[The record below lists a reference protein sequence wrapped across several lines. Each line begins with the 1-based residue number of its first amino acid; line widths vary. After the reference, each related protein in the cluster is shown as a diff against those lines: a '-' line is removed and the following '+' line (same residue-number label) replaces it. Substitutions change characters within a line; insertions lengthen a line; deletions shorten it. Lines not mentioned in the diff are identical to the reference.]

1 MKYISTRDNKKT
13 YNFADT
19 FLNGLAHDGGLYIPK
34 KIPRLSKSTLK
45 RLSKL
50 NYNDLAYEIIKIYTG
65 NTFSKNEL
73 KKIIRNSYKEFNS
86 DNVVK
91 FSKVKKFNLIELYHG
106 PTLAF
111 KDIAMQ
117 VIGNMYETI
126 LSKSKNRINLVTAT
140 SGDTGAAAIDAVK
153 NKKNLRI
160 FVLHPK
166 GKVSATQRKLMT
178 TVNSK
183 NVFNIAVKGTFDDC
197 QTLVKSMFN
206 DHHFRRSI
214 NMSGVNS
221 INWAR
226 IVVQVVYYFY
236 SHFRL
241 SEKNK
246 KSVFSVPTGNF
257 GDIYAGYIASKM
269 GLPISKL
276 IIATNENDLLYK
288 FLRNGIYRPSKVK
301 FSISPSMD
309 IQVASNF
316 ERLISSYYNN
326 NSKKIS
332 ALMKQL
338 SSKGFYKIDKN
349 ILRKI
354 KNIFYSKSINAD
366 NTKKTIK
373 MVYKYNNKILDP
385 HSSVGFRA
393 LEDYY
398 LNHSKK
404 SENLF
409 CLETAHPAKFAETIY
424 KILRRNPNIPSMISK
439 NLKKKEFCNVL
450 PNNLNKIKNY
460 IRSNRLH

>member
-1 MKYISTRDNKKT
+1 MEYISTRNNKKI
-13 YNFADT
+13 YNFTDT

-34 KIPRLSKSTLK
+34 KIPRLSKIFLK

-65 NTFSKNEL
+65 NTFSNKQL
-73 KKIIRNSYKEFNS
+73 KKIIIKSYKKFNS
-86 DNVVK
+86 KNVVK
-91 FSKVKKFNLIELYHG
+91 FSRVKKFNLIELYHG

-117 VIGNMYETI
+117 VIGNMYESI
-126 LSKSKNRINLVTAT
+126 LPKNKNKINLITAT

-160 FVLHPK
+160 FILHPK
-166 GKVSATQRKLMT
+166 GKVSVTQRKLMT

-183 NVFNIAVKGTFDDC
+183 NVFNIAVEGSFDDC
-197 QTLVKSMFN
+197 QRLVKSMFN
-206 DHHFRRSI
+206 DFHFRRSI

-226 IVVQVVYYFY
+226 IVVQIVYYFY

-257 GDIYAGYIASKM
+257 GDIYAGYIAYKM

-288 FLRNGIYRPSKVK
+288 FLRNGVYKPSKVK

-332 ALMKQL
+332 ELMKQL
-338 SSKGFYKIDKN
+338 NNKGFYKIDQN
-349 ILRKI
+349 ILKRM
-354 KNIFYSKSINAD
+354 KNIFYSKSVDAKD
-366 NTKKTIK
+366 TKKTIK
-373 MVYKYNNKILDP
+373 LVNQSNNKVLDP
-385 HSSVGFRA
+385 HSAVGLNA
-393 LEDYY
+393 LQHYCQI
-398 LNHSKK
+398 HKK
-404 SENLF
+404 KDENLF
-409 CLETAHPAKFAETIY
+409 SLETAHPAKFGETIY
-424 KILRRNPNIPSMISK
+424 KILRKKVNVPSEINK
-439 NLKKKEFCNVL
+439 NLKKKEFYKVL
-450 PNNLNKIKNY
+450 PKNLDRIKNY
-460 IRSNRLH
+460 IKANCLH

>member
-1 MKYISTRDNKKT
+1 MKYISTRNNKKT
-13 YNFADT
+13 YNFIET
-19 FLNGLAHDGGLYIPK
+19 FLNGLALDGGLYIPK
-34 KIPRLSKSTLK
+34 KIPRLSSATLN

-65 NTFSKNEL
+65 NTFSNNEL
-73 KKIIRNSYKEFNS
+73 KKIIKISYKKFNS
-86 DNVVK
+86 SNVVK
-91 FSKVKKFNLIELYHG
+91 FSRVKKFNLVELYHG

-117 VIGNMYETI
+117 VIGNMYEVI
-126 LSKSKNRINLVTAT
+126 LSKSKNRINLITAT

-166 GKVSATQRKLMT
+166 GKVSAMQRKLMT

-183 NVFNIAVKGTFDDC
+183 NVFNIAVKGSFDDC

-206 DHHFRRSI
+206 DRHFRRSI

-226 IVVQVVYYFY
+226 IVVQIVYYFY

-241 SEKNK
+241 SERNK
-246 KSVFSVPTGNF
+246 RSVFSVPTGNF
-257 GDIYAGYIASKM
+257 GDIYAGYIAYKM

-276 IIATNENDLLYK
+276 IIAVNENNLLYK
-288 FLRNGIYRPSKVK
+288 FLKNGIYKPSKVK

-332 ALMKQL
+332 ELMNQL
-338 SSKGFYKIDKN
+338 TSKGSYKIDKI
-349 ILRKI
+349 ILKKI
-354 KNIFYSKSINAD
+354 RNIFYSKSINAE

-373 MVYKYNNKILDP
+373 LVYQYNHKILDP
-385 HSSVGFRA
+385 HTSVGLKA
-393 LEDYY
+393 LEEYY
-398 LNHSKK
+398 LNNIKK

-409 CLETAHPAKFAETIY
+409 CLETAHPAKFGETIY
-424 KILRRNPNIPSMISK
+424 KILRKNPMVSGEISK
-439 NLKKKEFCNVL
+439 NLKKKEFYKVL

-460 IRSNRLH
+460 IRANRLH